1 MINTIKANEFING
14 IMSIRPDNFTADAL
28 SQMFD
33 LFEQYEDEMG
43 EQLEFDPIAICCAF
57 SQSTLEEVNSYYSKE
72 FTDMGSCIEWLNDN
86 TMVVATGEYLY
97 LSGDWVVYQQF

>member
-14 IMSIRPDNFTADAL
+14 IMSIRPNSFTADAL

-33 LFEQYEDEMG
+33 WFEQYEHDTG
-43 EQLEFDPIAICCAF
+43 EQVEFDPIAICCDF

-72 FTDMGSCIEWLNDN
+72 FTSLGSCIEWLNDN
-86 TMVVATGEYLY
+86 TMVIAT
-97 LSGDWVVYQQF
+97 SGDWVVYQQF